1 MKSIRITL
9 ICMFLA
15 NIMALAQENE
25 LSLSYEEAVNI
36 ALRENIQIKQQENIL
51 QTSQAEKAQA
61 YAGLAPSLNFNATGQ
76 QVFGRQFDNTSGN
89 FTSERVGRMFGGLE
103 ANLTIFNGFSRLNTI
118 KQSQKAAEAQLYQ
131 INQTRQDIIFNVS
144 QQYLQVLLN
153 QELLRIAEANLEQ
166 QQELA
171 ESIETFVE
179 AGIRNIADQYNQES
193 AASNAA
199 LTVVE
204 RENQLTISKVQ
215 LIRILQIDPFKEW
228 QFEEPALQ
236 QTTLLQEEIS
246 LEEAYNAAIANRP
259 DIKQQQNTIEA
270 SRFGLKAAR
279 GNYYP
284 SLSTGYYLGS
294 QYSSLFDPTLSEQL
308 LDINR
313 VNVVSLNLN
322 IPIFNNL
329 QNKTAVQ
336 RNRQLLNN
344 AELALE
350 DLERN
355 IFEQVQTAIA
365 DYETAKERIAAA
377 EAQIKAA
384 EKALEA
390 ERERFKL
397 GVGNILDLNRVN
409 AAYVEALATKA
420 QADYQIIFQKT
431 ALDYYMGKLSN
442 YWEVSP

>member
-1 MKSIRITL
+1 MNFVKTTL
-9 ICMFLA
+9 TLLFVSL
-15 NIMALAQENE
+15 LSTQLHAQNDD
-25 LSLSYEEAVNI
+25 LQLTYQEAVNI

-51 QTSQAEKAQA
+51 QTSQAEKAQS
-61 YAGLAPSLNFNATGQ
+61 YASLGPSLNFRATGQ

-89 FTSERVGRMFGGLE
+89 FTSERVGRMFGGIE
-103 ANLTIFNGFSRLNTI
+103 ADLVIFNGFNRLNTI
-118 KQSQKAAEAQLYQ
+118 KQTQKAAEAQLYQ
-131 INQTRQDIIFNVS
+131 INQTRQDVIFNVS
-144 QQYLQVLLN
+144 QQYLQVLLD
-153 QELLRIAEANLEQ
+153 QELLRIAQANLEQ

-171 ESIETFVE
+171 NSVETFVE

-193 AASNAA
+193 VARNAA

-204 RENQLTISKVQ
+204 QKNQLTISKVQ
-215 LIRILQIDPFKEW
+215 LIRILQIDPFKDW
-228 QFEEPALQ
+228 QFEEPEMLQ
-236 QTTLLQEEIS
+236 SILLEEDIT
-246 LEEAYNAAIANRP
+246 LEEAYNSAIANRP
-259 DIKQQQNTIEA
+259 DIKQQKTTIEA
-270 SRFGLKAAR
+270 TRFGLKAAR

-284 SLSTGYYLGS
+284 RLSAGYYLGS

-313 VNVVSLNLN
+313 VNVVSLNLI

-329 QNKTAVQ
+329 QNKTTVQ

-344 AELALE
+344 AELEME

-365 DYETAKERIAAA
+365 DYETAQERIIAA
-377 EAQIKAA
+377 EAQMKAA

-390 ERERFKL
+390 EGERFKL

-442 YWEVSP
+442 L

>member
-1 MKSIRITL
+1 MKRISIAFICLLFIATL
-9 ICMFLA
+9 A
-15 NIMALAQENE
+15 TAQEEN

-61 YAGLAPSLNFNATGQ
+61 YANIAPSVNFRATGQ

-103 ANLTIFNGFSRLNTI
+103 SELLIFNGFSRLYNI
-118 KQSQKAAEAQLYQ
+118 RQNQKAAEAQLYQ
-131 INQTRQDIIFNVS
+131 INQTRQDVIFNVS

-171 ESIETFVE
+171 ESIKTFVE

-215 LIRILQIDPFKEW
+215 LIRTLQIDPFEEW
-228 QFEEPALQ
+228 QFEEPALEQ
-236 QTTLLQEEIS
+236 SALLQEEVS

-259 DIKQQQNTIEA
+259 DIKQQRTTIEA

-279 GNYYP
+279 GAYYP
-284 SLSTGYYLGS
+284 RLSAGYYLGS
-294 QYSSLFDPTLSEQL
+294 QYSSLFDPTFSEQL

-313 VNVVSLNLN
+313 VNVLSLNLN

-329 QNKTAVQ
+329 ENKTAVQ
-336 RNRQLLNN
+336 RNQQLLNN
-344 AELALE
+344 AELEME

-365 DYETAKERIAAA
+365 DYETAKERITAA
-377 EAQIKAA
+377 EAQIRAA

-409 AAYVEALATKA
+409 AAYIEALATKA

-442 YWEVSP
+442 YW

>member
-1 MKSIRITL
+1 MKPKTL
-9 ICMFLA
+9 PLILFFLA
-15 NIMALAQENE
+15 FSAITVFGQDDLQ
-25 LSLSYEEAVNI
+25 LTYEEAVNI

-51 QTSQAEKAQA
+51 QTSQAVKAQA
-61 YAGLAPSLNFNATGQ
+61 YASMAPSLNFNATGQ

-89 FTSERVGRMFGGLE
+89 FTSERVGRMFGGVNADL
-103 ANLTIFNGFSRLNTI
+103 AIFNGFTRLNSI

-131 INQTRQDIIFNVS
+131 INQTRQEVIFNVS
-144 QQYLQVLLN
+144 QQYLQVLLD
-153 QELLRIAEANLEQ
+153 QELLRIAKANVEQ

-171 ESIETFVE
+171 ESVKTFVQ

-193 AASNAA
+193 AAQNAA

-204 RENQLTISKVQ
+204 QKNQLTISKVQ
-215 LIRILQIDPFKEW
+215 LIRILQIDPFENWEFQKPDLTME
-228 QFEEPALQ
+228 AL
-236 QTTLLQEEIS
+236 LDENIS
-246 LEEAYNAAIANRP
+246 LENAYNAAIANRP
-259 DIKQQQNTIEA
+259 DVKRQKNEIEA

-279 GNYYP
+279 GSYYP
-284 SLSTGYYLGS
+284 SLSAGYYLGS

-313 VNVVSLNLN
+313 VNVISLDLR

-329 QNKTAVQ
+329 ENKTTVQ
-336 RNRQLLNN
+336 RSQQLLSN
-344 AELALE
+344 AELDME

-365 DYETAKERIAAA
+365 DYETAKERIIAA
-377 EAQIKAA
+377 EAQLKAA

-409 AAYVEALATKA
+409 ALYVEALATKT
-420 QADYQIIFQKT
+420 QASYQIIFQKT
-431 ALDYYMGKLSN
+431 ALDYFTGELSN
-442 YWEVSP
+442 LN

>member
-1 MKSIRITL
+1 MKCTITIFTCFFIL
-9 ICMFLA
+9 S
-15 NIMALAQENE
+15 NTALLNAQDQD
-25 LSLSYEEAVNI
+25 LSLSYQEAVNI

-51 QTSQAEKAQA
+51 QTSQAEKAQS
-61 YAGLAPSLNFNATGQ
+61 YASLAPSVNFSATGQ

-89 FTSERVGRMFGGLE
+89 FTSERVGRMFGGLN
-103 ANLTIFNGFSRLNTI
+103 ADLVIFNGFSRLNSI

-131 INQTRQDIIFNVS
+131 INQTRQDVIFDVS

-193 AASNAA
+193 AAKNAA
-199 LTVVE
+199 LEVVE
-204 RENQLTISKVQ
+204 RKNQLTISKVQ

-228 QFEEPALQ
+228 QFNDPELELS
-236 QTTLLQEEIS
+236 TLLEQQVS
-246 LEEAYNAAIANRP
+246 LENAYNAAIANRP
-259 DIKQQQNTIEA
+259 DIKQQRNTIEA
-270 SRFGLKAAR
+270 SQYGLKAAK

-284 SLSTGYYLGS
+284 RLSTGYYIGS

-322 IPIFNNL
+322 IPIFSNL
-329 QNKTAVQ
+329 ENATAVQ
-336 RNRQLLNN
+336 RTRQQLNN
-344 AELALE
+344 AELEME

-431 ALDYYMGKLSN
+431 ALDYFMGRLSN
-442 YWEVSP
+442 Y

>member
-1 MKSIRITL
+1 MMKFTIT
-9 ICMFLA
+9 IFTYFFLLSNA
-15 NIMALAQENE
+15 ALVSAQDQD
-25 LSLSYEEAVNI
+25 LTLSYEEAVNI
-36 ALRENIQIKQQENIL
+36 ALRENIQIMQQENIL
-51 QTSQAEKAQA
+51 QTSQAEKAQT
-61 YAGLAPSLNFNATGQ
+61 YANLAPSVNFSATGQ

-89 FTSERVGRMFGGLE
+89 FTSERVGRMFGGLN
-103 ANLTIFNGFSRLNTI
+103 ANFVIFNGFSRINSIRQT
-118 KQSQKAAEAQLYQ
+118 QKAAEAQLYQ
-131 INQTRQDIIFNVS
+131 INQTRQDVIFEVS

-166 QQELA
+166 QQKLA
-171 ESIETFVE
+171 ESIETFVK

-193 AASNAA
+193 AAKNTA
-199 LTVVE
+199 LEVVE
-204 RENQLTISKVQ
+204 RKNQLTISKVR

-228 QFEEPALQ
+228 QFTETGLEQSTLIQ
-236 QTTLLQEEIS
+236 QQVS
-246 LEEAYNAAIANRP
+246 LEEAYNAAIAHRP
-259 DIKQQQNTIEA
+259 DIKHQRNTIEA
-270 SRFGLKAAR
+270 SQYGLKAAR

-284 SLSTGYYLGS
+284 RLSVGYYLGS
-294 QYSSLFDPTLSEQL
+294 QYSSLFNPTLSEQL

-313 VNVVSLNLN
+313 VNVVSLDLS

-329 QNKTAVQ
+329 QNATAIQ
-336 RNRQLLNN
+336 RSRQQLNN
-344 AELALE
+344 AELAME

-355 IFEQVQTAIA
+355 IFEQVQTATA

-377 EAQIKAA
+377 EAQVKAA

-390 ERERFKL
+390 EKERFKL

-431 ALDYYMGKLSN
+431 ALDYFMGKLSN
-442 YWEVSP
+442 Y